1 MRDVSRRL
9 VLLVGAVIWLGIAPL
24 MATEPGAQKLDGSV
38 RMQTTAIAPGQ
49 GITWAD
55 GQLRFQYH
63 IFRFVLSTKTH
74 ADPSVS
80 SPPLLG
86 SR

>member
-1 MRDVSRRL
+1 
-9 VLLVGAVIWLGIAPL
+9 VLPAGGVIWLGIPPL
-24 MATEPGAQKLDGSV
+24 MATEPGAQKLHGSV
-38 RMQTTAIAPGQ
+38 QMQSTAIAPGE

-55 GQLRFQYH
+55 GQLRLQYH
-63 IFRFVLSTKTH
+63 TFRFVLSTKPH

-86 SR
+86 NG